1 MESSCALIAPLLSTA
16 TASSIPM
23 ISTTMVTNSDTAS
36 TTTADLLVVLKSSE
50 STPATLNPATTD
62 TDIAPLKSKLLPIPS
77 LSSSSS
83 SAAAAALNQCQSK
96 YDIIGADPQPIK
108 TKRWKKP
115 AIKKSRRFGFAIPVN
130 VGCYPSSDDDDD
142 DDYEQEHDDNDEDDN
157 GGDNGYDA
165 KHGRQTPSRQI
176 HDINSSSTIDKTNV
190 ASPFTALAPSQHYG
204 TCGADTLGKAKPI
217 SPKANT
223 AKKKD
228 KGKDITISLCTSA
241 IDGSHRFVLRC
252 KLCSCTIVEPRLEKA
267 LDNSTSHSATRMLC
281 LRRMQTSLSADESSI
296 VHDKNADL
304 ATSQSIE
311 IEEEGEEFS
320 YASKDKVK
328 EAKKE
333 AKKEKERIYL
343 RVKKWRDERRT
354 RAVTKGKTATSSAVE
369 KHKTAKGG
377 RKRSGAATPKKKVAA
392 VSRKSRRATLEVE
405 TIVHDQK
412 EEEEII
418 KPSVERR
425 RITKQPI
432 SYAEP
437 ALNSKLRR
445 GDEFFP

>member
-1 MESSCALIAPLLSTA
+1 MESPCALIDPLLSTA

-23 ISTTMVTNSDTAS
+23 VPTIVTNSDTTS
-36 TTTADLLVVLKSSE
+36 TTTADLLVVLELSE

-77 LSSSSS
+77 SSLSS
-83 SAAAAALNQCQSK
+83 AAALNQCQSK

-115 AIKKSRRFGFAIPVN
+115 AIKKRRRFGFAIPVN
-130 VGCYPSSDDDDD
+130 VGRYPSSDDD
-142 DDYEQEHDDNDEDDN
+142 DDYEQEHDHDDGDDN

-190 ASPFTALAPSQHYG
+190 ASPFTALAPSQRYG

-333 AKKEKERIYL
+333 KERIYL

-418 KPSVERR
+418 KPSTERR

-432 SYAEP
+432 SYAEH

>member
-1 MESSCALIAPLLSTA
+1 
-16 TASSIPM
+16 
-23 ISTTMVTNSDTAS
+23 
-36 TTTADLLVVLKSSE
+36 
-50 STPATLNPATTD
+50 
-62 TDIAPLKSKLLPIPS
+62 
-77 LSSSSS
+77 
-83 SAAAAALNQCQSK
+83 
-96 YDIIGADPQPIK
+96 
-108 TKRWKKP
+108 
-115 AIKKSRRFGFAIPVN
+115 
-130 VGCYPSSDDDDD
+130 
-142 DDYEQEHDDNDEDDN
+142 
-157 GGDNGYDA
+157 
-165 KHGRQTPSRQI
+165 
-176 HDINSSSTIDKTNV
+176 
-190 ASPFTALAPSQHYG
+190 
-204 TCGADTLGKAKPI
+204 
-217 SPKANT
+217 
-223 AKKKD
+223 
-228 KGKDITISLCTSA
+228 
-241 IDGSHRFVLRC
+241 
-252 KLCSCTIVEPRLEKA
+252 
-267 LDNSTSHSATRMLC
+267 
-281 LRRMQTSLSADESSI
+281 MQTSLSADESSI

-320 YASKDKVK
+320 YASKDKV
-328 EAKKE
+328 KE